1 LHPLAEEIRTG
12 SLRALARAISQVE
25 DDRPEGRQIL
35 SGLYPFT
42 GRAHVIGVTGPPG
55 TGKSTLVN
63 ALAKSYRGAGFRVGV
78 VAVDPTSPFSGGA
91 LLGDR
96 IRMRDLAG
104 DPGVFIRSMAS
115 RGSLGGLSRATS
127 EVVQLMDAAGFD
139 RVLVETVGAGQS
151 EVEIADA
158 AHTTIVVEAPGM
170 GDDVQAFKAGL
181 LEIADILIV
190 NKADRDDADRTV
202 LALQTMQ
209 ATRPM
214 AGATTIPVGRR
225 SPPDADP
232 RQTQIPAR
240 RRSPPGEGGG
250 GQGHLSAIESFAPG
264 PQPDGA
270 WLPPIL
276 KTIAVGGDGDAD
288 PRQTDIPVRGGI
300 DAVRDWV
307 EVHAQYLR
315 DTDAYALREGQ
326 RAAASVRHILC
337 ERLSSMLMSRL
348 PEGYWDRLICEIA
361 SREIDPH
368 TAVDEML
375 RNWGRQD

>member
-1 LHPLAEEIRTG
+1 MHPLAEEIRTG

-25 DDRPEGRQIL
+25 DDQPEGRQIL
-35 SGLYPFT
+35 SELYPFT

-63 ALAKSYRGAGFRVGV
+63 ALAMSYRGAGFRVGV

-96 IRMRDLAG
+96 LRMRELTG

-115 RGSLGGLSRATS
+115 RGSLGGLARATS

-170 GDDVQAFKAGL
+170 GDEVQAFKAGL
-181 LEIADILIV
+181 LEIADILVV

-214 AGATTIPVGRR
+214 AEASQIPARGTQIPVRRR

-232 RQTQIPAR
+232 RQGR
-240 RRSPPGEGGG
+240 EGGTAPSG
-250 GQGHLSAIESFAPG
+250 GNRIACAGSAAG
-264 PQPDGA
+264 
-270 WLPPIL
+270 WRL
-276 KTIAVGGDGDAD
+276 
-288 PRQTDIPVRGGI
+288 
-300 DAVRDWV
+300 
-307 EVHAQYLR
+307 
-315 DTDAYALREGQ
+315 
-326 RAAASVRHILC
+326 AASHPEDDR
-337 ERLSSMLMSRL
+337 SR
-348 PEGYWDRLICEIA
+348 WR
-361 SREIDPH
+361 
-368 TAVDEML
+368 
-375 RNWGRQD
+375 W